1 MVLQPCLLRAMKKL
15 NQKNHLECSGAW
27 RGGDFR
33 PRQWIEIIEAWVIQ
47 NSLTPHGL
55 LQTFHLNV
63 KQLFRVWGIPWWC
76 SVQWLR
82 LCTSIARDTGSVAG
96 QGTKIPHASCTTGQ
110 GPHPP
115 NPRKKNV
122 QFGHVTWKDCQF
134 SPYTCGAISAPQL
147 VESKLCK
154 HVFNWFISKAAPSK
168 N

>member
-115 NPRKKNV
+115 QPPQKKCSV
-122 QFGHVTWKDCQF
+122 W
-134 SPYTCGAISAPQL
+134 TCDLEGLPVLSL
-147 VESKLCK
+147 YLWCHLCTS
-154 HVFNWFISKAAPSK
+154 VG
-168 N
+168 